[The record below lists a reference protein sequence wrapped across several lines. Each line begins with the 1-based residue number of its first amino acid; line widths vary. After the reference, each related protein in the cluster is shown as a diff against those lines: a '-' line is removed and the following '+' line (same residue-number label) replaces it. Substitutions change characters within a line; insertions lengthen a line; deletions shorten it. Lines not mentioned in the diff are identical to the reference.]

1 VGELDKPRIGRL
13 EGSDSDDLRAG
24 NGRGSRR
31 GRSSAEE
38 RDDDNAFWAESLG
51 DEGAEWIIGVEGSV
65 VGVDER
71 ECME

>member
-1 VGELDKPRIGRL
+1 VGEFDKPRIGRL

-38 RDDDNAFWAESLG
+38 RDNDAFWAESLG
-51 DEGAEWIIGVEGSV
+51 DEGAEWIIGVEGSG
-65 VGVDER
+65 VGGVEM